1 MTGRIWCC
9 CTTGSPYA
17 DSTPQTPSMTE
28 ALDAEVLFDAGEQ
41 RRILLR
47 LLLAGNDA
55 PVGHAPIEILPDLL
69 VEFGLIAD
77 RLKAGGVG
85 AQPAH
90 DAVVCVSADAAAKRL
105 GAERSDPMGKIAGS
119 ARPRRAGR
127 EGRSGGK
134 RQPKSL
140 AMAGFS
146 DAGAAI
152 GDLGFLHG

>member
-1 MTGRIWCC
+1 RSGQGSVAREGMTGRIWCC
-9 CTTGSPYA
+9 CTTGSPKA

-28 ALDAEVLFDAGEQ
+28 RSTPKSFSMRENSGAYSFAFSLPAMMRQSD
-41 RRILLR
+41 
-47 LLLAGNDA
+47 
-55 PVGHAPIEILPDLL
+55 HAPIEILPELL

-105 GAERSDPMGKIAGS
+105 GAERSDPLGKIAGS

-127 EGRSGGK
+127 ECR
-134 RQPKSL
+134 
-140 AMAGFS
+140 
-146 DAGAAI
+146 
-152 GDLGFLHG
+152 